1 MNQAGGFGCSLKE
14 LKEIMAM
21 RGAEAY
27 QKIQNDYKG
36 VHEICK
42 RLKTSPTEG
51 EVPIVFRWV
60 LSLGDSINQLWTI
73 VLHLYIIIF

>member
-1 MNQAGGFGCSLKE
+1 
-14 LKEIMAM
+14 MAM
-21 RGAEAY
+21 RGTEAY

-51 EVPIVFRWV
+51 ERRFSVVA
-60 LSLGDSINQLWTI
+60 LSSCDKVCEYPAVIHFC
-73 VLHLYIIIF
+73 V